1 MKCAFAWLLVLAS
14 VCSLAFTGEPA
25 QLPKH
30 LEAAKNLVKNI
41 DPDNNGY
48 NHGGA
53 KVSFAAPYEMHADCS
68 GFIDALLMYSYG
80 YSPDQLKT
88 WLGSKRPTAHRYYE
102 KIKAEIGFTHIKHMT
117 DVRPATFW
125 PSSFSS
131 RTRTR
136 ATSCSWPSL
145 PKSGR
150 RPRPSSMART
160 NGKCA
165 SLTGRGPPTA
175 RPTRGMRRARTAR
188 TTLAWARACCE
199 SIPISKSRLPVIPGA
214 PVPAQNSRI
223 RRTSVWSPAG
233 SSRDS
238 NLKGR

>member
-117 DVRPATFW
+117 DVRPGDILAIKFFVPNKNTGHIMLVAESPKKRTATA
-125 PSSFSS
+125 PIID
-131 RTRTR
+131 
-136 ATSCSWPSL
+136 
-145 PKSGR
+145 G
-150 RPRPSSMART
+150 T
-160 NGKCA
+160 NQWEVRIID
-165 SLTGRGPPTA
+165 STGPPTA